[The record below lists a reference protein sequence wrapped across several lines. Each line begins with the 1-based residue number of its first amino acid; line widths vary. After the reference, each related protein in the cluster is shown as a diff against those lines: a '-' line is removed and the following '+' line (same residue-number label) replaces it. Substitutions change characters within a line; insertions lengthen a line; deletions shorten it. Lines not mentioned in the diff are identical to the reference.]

1 MEAADCIELP
11 VLCSLVS
18 VRRAN
23 PFHWALLR
31 ALQVFPAGQRP
42 ELEELAIRLR
52 IGEVAFLSEAWREL
66 LAHHAADDADFG
78 QASITL
84 EGLEALR
91 LDHLPTGS
99 SEERLLTLLFSAD
112 GKLLQASRAERQGEP
127 QPLSE
132 PPSWADALTADFVAN
147 SLERVGDG
155 NAPGPDERLR
165 SISPRWERAQLQA
178 VCLSQSG

>member
-1 MEAADCIELP
+1 MKAADCIELP

-52 IGEVAFLSEAWREL
+52 IGEVAFLAEAWREL
-66 LAHHAADDADFG
+66 LTHHAADDADFSL
-78 QASITL
+78 ASITL

-91 LDHLPTGS
+91 QDLLPTGS
-99 SEERLLTLLFSAD
+99 AEERMITLLFSEK
-112 GKLLQASRAERQGEP
+112 GEVLQAVQVERRGEARA
-127 QPLSE
+127 LSE
-132 PPSWADALTADFVAN
+132 KPSWASALTTEVVAQC
-147 SLERVGDG
+147 LKRGADG
-155 NAPGPDERLR
+155 NAPKSDEYLR
-165 SISPRWERAQLQA
+165 SIVPQWDRARLQA